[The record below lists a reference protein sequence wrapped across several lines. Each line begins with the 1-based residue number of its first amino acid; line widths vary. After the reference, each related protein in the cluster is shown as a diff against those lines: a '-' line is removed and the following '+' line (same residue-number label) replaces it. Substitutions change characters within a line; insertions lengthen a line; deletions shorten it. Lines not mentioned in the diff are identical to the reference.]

1 MLKAAI
7 FPLLLTIGFVHADKL
22 PVSANKIEH
31 ALAYFEK
38 ENYYQSL
45 ILFTKQLQE
54 SAPNQPQAEIAEMLF
69 RISECLLQLKQ
80 YDALDRTLS
89 VSKPFAQQFN
99 STAFIKLRLTES
111 KYWIEK
117 GQYSDVIQLL
127 SNTIVPVRE
136 RDLSVERK
144 LLLGDAYF
152 RLDSFDIS
160 KWLFEEVYATAQ
172 DSLLWAKA
180 CNHLGSWYYLE
191 SEFDTA
197 YIYYQKAYRLYE
209 RKLGKQH
216 TKTAQVLFNL
226 GLLAGQRGDYYTS
239 QQNFREALRI
249 YRLTFGEL
257 HPRTAEAYA
266 ALGGAYLNTDNIMK
280 AIFYFKKDKAILEK
294 LYGNSQPDIIYSYL
308 NCGTAY
314 YYLQDYTYATGQLSE
329 AVQLTEH
336 FYSKHHNLYSQ
347 CIIELSKV
355 LIESK
360 QFQEA
365 EIKLKEII
373 SFNAKERNEFLADAY
388 YQLGNNY
395 LQQKKAT
402 DASRYFLLADEL
414 YHEIYGPHNIYSID
428 ALTGLSNACLQ
439 ENNPSGALEY
449 ANSALRHTMPER
461 KIIHP
466 YDHWECV
473 LQTLKCKKALYQHHP
488 ADTHDIK
495 PEIALLK
502 ATIREANTIKQTYY
516 SSGSRLYYSK
526 KITQLN
532 ELGIFFLTHFY
543 KTPDAYFIE
552 HLLFFAEN
560 NKANLLRSRI
570 ADYTS
575 NEILPAGE
583 QLLSE
588 KIIGRLNYFMLQQE
602 NRDTESAALNDSIM
616 FYQNAYEDFS
626 KSIEQKYPKIY
637 ALKYG
642 EKQLSTHTLQ
652 QQLKSKQ
659 TMLLYMNDGENY
671 YCTAISKTRITY
683 KKCGSKCRIDSLIS
697 VLNKSIIQKK
707 YDADAGFTLYKLL
720 LPMNLEK
727 SLIIIPD
734 ELLQSLAF
742 DALCRQPKSSDYL
755 IYNHSVLYAFAAGT
769 YFNYPKTDDNHSIL
783 FYAPDYV
790 SSGFAPL
797 NTEEELN
804 TLHSYSRFEAMTGK
818 SATKTSFIEKAAN
831 TGIIHIT
838 AHIQTDTLSPL
849 SSALVFQPVGNYMLS
864 INEIWKLTIN
874 AQLMTIAACKSNFGK
889 QQGGEGMQNFAW
901 AFHYAGADNILSTQ
915 WNASDKS
922 TGKVLS
928 AFYKAL
934 FSGSAKSEALQS
946 AKINY
951 IRNADAIG
959 SQPFYWANYTLYGNS
974 HPIHLSSNFL
984 SKFWWIPIIFFFVC
998 YLALVSIQRFSKKR
1012 TT

>member
-1 MLKAAI
+1 
-7 FPLLLTIGFVHADKL
+7 
-22 PVSANKIEH
+22 
-31 ALAYFEK
+31 
-38 ENYYQSL
+38 
-45 ILFTKQLQE
+45 
-54 SAPNQPQAEIAEMLF
+54 
-69 RISECLLQLKQ
+69 
-80 YDALDRTLS
+80 
-89 VSKPFAQQFN
+89 
-99 STAFIKLRLTES
+99 
-111 KYWIEK
+111 
-117 GQYSDVIQLL
+117 
-127 SNTIVPVRE
+127 
-136 RDLSVERK
+136 
-144 LLLGDAYF
+144 
-152 RLDSFDIS
+152 
-160 KWLFEEVYATAQ
+160 
-172 DSLLWAKA
+172 
-180 CNHLGSWYYLE
+180 
-191 SEFDTA
+191 
-197 YIYYQKAYRLYE
+197 
-209 RKLGKQH
+209 
-216 TKTAQVLFNL
+216 
-226 GLLAGQRGDYYTS
+226 
-239 QQNFREALRI
+239 
-249 YRLTFGEL
+249 
-257 HPRTAEAYA
+257 
-266 ALGGAYLNTDNIMK
+266 
-280 AIFYFKKDKAILEK
+280 
-294 LYGNSQPDIIYSYL
+294 
-308 NCGTAY
+308 
-314 YYLQDYTYATGQLSE
+314 
-329 AVQLTEH
+329 
-336 FYSKHHNLYSQ
+336 
-347 CIIELSKV
+347 
-355 LIESK
+355 
-360 QFQEA
+360 
-365 EIKLKEII
+365 
-373 SFNAKERNEFLADAY
+373 
-388 YQLGNNY
+388 
-395 LQQKKAT
+395 
-402 DASRYFLLADEL
+402 
-414 YHEIYGPHNIYSID
+414 
-428 ALTGLSNACLQ
+428 
-439 ENNPSGALEY
+439 
-449 ANSALRHTMPER
+449 
-461 KIIHP
+461 
-466 YDHWECV
+466 
-473 LQTLKCKKALYQHHP
+473 
-488 ADTHDIK
+488 
-495 PEIALLK
+495 
-502 ATIREANTIKQTYY
+502 
-516 SSGSRLYYSK
+516 
-526 KITQLN
+526 
-532 ELGIFFLTHFY
+532 
-543 KTPDAYFIE
+543 
-552 HLLFFAEN
+552 
-560 NKANLLRSRI
+560 
-570 ADYTS
+570 
-575 NEILPAGE
+575 
-583 QLLSE
+583 
-588 KIIGRLNYFMLQQE
+588 
-602 NRDTESAALNDSIM
+602 
-616 FYQNAYEDFS
+616 
-626 KSIEQKYPKIY
+626 
-637 ALKYG
+637 
-642 EKQLSTHTLQ
+642 
-652 QQLKSKQ
+652 
-659 TMLLYMNDGENY
+659 MNDGENY

-790 SSGFAPL
+790 SPGFAPL